1 MVSNH
6 RFILLYARK
15 DKNTSEIF
23 AKEKILVTVQIEKT
37 RKKSILSF

>member
-15 DKNTSEIF
+15 EKNTSEIF
-23 AKEKILVTVQIEKT
+23 AKEKILKEL
-37 RKKSILSF
+37 RSLSSILREKLR